1 MLDNYSILIGPLRLM
16 LIFIFLYFLNK
27 YVIKYS
33 IQKDSINFL
42 VTRWVK
48 YASLSII
55 IVFLLVQ
62 INAYDIFSLLLI
74 FICSLVYKFTGYD
87 GNSKFIE
94 HLQREK
100 LSLLLFGLK
109 KIEKKSSILI
119 KYKNKSQLHKKL
131 TLVLIILVA
140 TLAFI
145 VRVYFYNYDL
155 YTFSPFWFQDLTIL
169 NNLNH
174 QQWISTGNVM
184 IGEYALIS
192 LFAKLTGIN
201 PEMAIQSFSIIE
213 SSLICV
219 VIYWFTY
226 VLSKSRYIAPL
237 ISSLSFALLYFL
249 IPVNINFITQ
259 HSQMLLAL
267 MLLLPCMVFILIP
280 ERFVFDKK
288 KYFKYHVVFISAIFL
303 TNLFTALILF
313 PLFLIVAFLFHR
325 RRNYK
330 YLKKA
335 IKAYLLAFTI
345 VGVYYA
351 IGGYILGYSFV
362 QFLYTNLV
370 SISTVKFTPQLI
382 IPYENLIVI
391 HLILSVI
398 SSIIILFKVKYKKS
412 FNRPLFI
419 FLSFFIV
426 LVFVEYLTKNL
437 DIWFIDKDLVMQS
450 MTIFMSILLGVN
462 SAVFFNLL
470 KVIHKIESRKIPA
483 AIASSL
489 ILTLFI
495 SVFCFG
501 HQKINLNKEKSNIDS
516 QKMLLAYYKISQ
528 TFLPFSYAVINKN
541 KFQSISRDKHFFI
554 NYKDFVDTYEEKDS
568 IYFEHI
574 NDKEYLKEN
583 PQIILP
589 ASILVFIKEAQK
601 EKKKTKKKEGH
612 FHHHSEEDLHS
623 TSNLEVISLLNKL
636 KSKGRK
642 VAPFFTDGKTK
653 IFEIVNSPKS
663 SKIKDLIF

>member
-131 TLVLIILVA
+131 TLLLIILVA
-140 TLAFI
+140 MLAFI

-155 YTFSPFWFQDLTIL
+155 YTFSPFWFKDLTIL

-219 VIYWFTY
+219 VLYWFTY
-226 VLSKSRYIAPL
+226 VLSKSRYVAPL

-249 IPVNINFITQ
+249 LPININFITQ

-267 MLLLPCMVFILIP
+267 MLLMPCMIFILIP

-288 KYFKYHVVFISAIFL
+288 KYFKYHVIFIGAIFL

-313 PLFLIVAFLFHR
+313 PLFLVIAFFFHR

-335 IKAYLLAFTI
+335 IKAYFLAFTI
-345 VGVYYA
+345 VGVYYI
-351 IGGYILGYSFV
+351 IGGYILDFNFKE
-362 QFLYTNLV
+362 FLYANLI

-382 IPYENLIVI
+382 IPYKNLVII
-391 HLILSVI
+391 HLLLSVL
-398 SSIIILFKVKYKKS
+398 SSVIILLKVKYRKS
-412 FNRPLFI
+412 YNRPLFI
-419 FLSFFIV
+419 FLSFFNV
-426 LVFVEYLTKNL
+426 LVFV
-437 DIWFIDKDLVMQS
+437 V
-450 MTIFMSILLGVN
+450 
-462 SAVFFNLL
+462 
-470 KVIHKIESRKIPA
+470 
-483 AIASSL
+483 AI
-489 ILTLFI
+489 
-495 SVFCFG
+495 
-501 HQKINLNKEKSNIDS
+501 
-516 QKMLLAYYKISQ
+516 
-528 TFLPFSYAVINKN
+528 
-541 KFQSISRDKHFFI
+541 
-554 NYKDFVDTYEEKDS
+554 
-568 IYFEHI
+568 
-574 NDKEYLKEN
+574 
-583 PQIILP
+583 
-589 ASILVFIKEAQK
+589 
-601 EKKKTKKKEGH
+601 
-612 FHHHSEEDLHS
+612 SE
-623 TSNLEVISLLNKL
+623 
-636 KSKGRK
+636 
-642 VAPFFTDGKTK
+642 
-653 IFEIVNSPKS
+653 
-663 SKIKDLIF
+663 